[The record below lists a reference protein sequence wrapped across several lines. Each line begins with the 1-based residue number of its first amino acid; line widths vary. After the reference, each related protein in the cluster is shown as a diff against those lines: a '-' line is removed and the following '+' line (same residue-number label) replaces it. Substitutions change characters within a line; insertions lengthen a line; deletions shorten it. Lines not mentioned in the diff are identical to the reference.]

1 MVGKEKIMNRQHT
14 NSEDTITTLFVEL
27 LMPMS
32 ASWRI
37 YEQTTKPFVESQR
50 KPDVIIRTVER
61 YPMAVEVK
69 IDYKRGPN
77 QTGEKQA
84 REHYLG
90 KTLRTTL
97 ETIASAIAI
106 RLPYRFRTMPR
117 EDIRENLEASKDFA
131 YALLNIDEPDRFP
144 KKGWLEGSIAD
155 IATAIRIG
163 ATPITKIEQAAEVL
177 ENGIHRA
184 AIIVDSAIQNRPHIG
199 KRIGELLVQEPG
211 EQTTQMA
218 MLIISNALVFQ
229 SSLARKPDLE
239 AVPSLSE
246 LTADYGQIDSDEVL
260 HAWREIQKVN
270 YAPIFNV
277 AYDLVETLA
286 ADDRLVG
293 EILSVLR
300 DTARELEKVG
310 LAQEHELAGIVFQ
323 KLIDNRKILKANYT
337 RPESSALLCALALPE
352 LKGDPK
358 KLKIADFACGTGSLL
373 NGVYQ
378 RLLML
383 YEQAGGNGETIHQ
396 YMMENNLVGCD
407 ILPNAAHLTASI
419 IASTYPDI
427 RIGGTRIHTMP
438 YGTPRVDGLYAI
450 GALNLLSDPTGT
462 LPLNLGT
469 TETATGQGT
478 QTTDLSDAFKH
489 GEFDIVIQNPPYT
502 RSGADSN
509 SNLPKSIFAD
519 KKEASAMQASRRAQG
534 RRLGGNNPGAGPDF
548 VDLADRMLK
557 RNGTMAFVL
566 PVTAITGSSWQKVR
580 KLWAEEYHH
589 VLVITI
595 ADALTEN
602 CTFSADT
609 NMAECLVIATKGKS
623 KNTGR
628 ATFVCLERCPDGEL
642 EAQEIAKVICRGS
655 DVRQLEDGINRGNP
669 IRVGDDVI
677 GFVISAPLTS
687 GAVGW
692 PISRVRDVTAI
703 QSAYQLANGQL
714 QFPRQKAS
722 IGLPICFLSDVAQ
735 FGADHRDIHDPGK
748 RGAFD
753 VEDGCPDTAEYPCL
767 WHLNSKAQRS
777 MVVLPDAHAF
787 IRPHAE
793 VKAREI
799 LERNSR
805 VHFNIDLRFNSHS
818 LLAAF
823 TEQET
828 IGVDS
833 MPNIVFEEKRIYDYV
848 WTLWSNST
856 LGLLCYWLICGKQQ
870 AGRGRSSKASLE
882 SMSTLDIRELS
893 DEALANAKRIFNELK
908 HQKMLPFN
916 QMDTDPV
923 RHKLDRLLLSEV
935 LGITEAECPDV
946 HEGLDLLRRMLCQEP
961 SIHGGK
967 KSKVKLDIS

>member
-1 MVGKEKIMNRQHT
+1 MLHQPT
-14 NSEDTITTLFVEL
+14 NSEDTITTLFVEI

-32 ASWRI
+32 TTWRI
-37 YEQTTKPFVESQR
+37 HEQTTNPLLENQR

-77 QTGEKQA
+77 ETGEKQA

-90 KTLRTTL
+90 KTLQTTL
-97 ETIASAIAI
+97 EKVTNAITIRI
-106 RLPYRFRTMPR
+106 PYRFRTMPR
-117 EDIRENLEASKDFA
+117 DEIRGNLETSNDFG
-131 YALLNIDEPDRFP
+131 YALLSIDEPHRFP
-144 KKGWLEGSIAD
+144 KKGWLYGSIAD

-184 AIIVDSAIQNRPHIG
+184 AVIVDSAMQHRPHIG

-246 LTADYGQIDSDEVL
+246 LTADYGQLDSDEVL

-277 AYDLVETLA
+277 AYNLVETLA
-286 ADDRLVG
+286 ADDKLVG

-300 DTARELEKVG
+300 DTARELEKMG

-352 LKGDPK
+352 LNGDPK

-383 YEQAGGNGETIHQ
+383 YEQTGGKGEAIHQ
-396 YMMENNLVGCD
+396 YMMEKNLVGCD

-419 IASTYPDI
+419 IASTYPDV

-438 YGTPRVDGLYAI
+438 YGTPRADGLYAI
-450 GALNLLSDPTGT
+450 GALNLLSDPAGT
-462 LPLNLGT
+462 LPLNLSA
-469 TETATGQGT
+469 TETATGHGT
-478 QTTDLSDAFKH
+478 EITDLRDAFRH
-489 GEFDIVIQNPPYT
+489 SEFDIVIQNPPYT
-502 RSGADSN
+502 RGGADSN

-519 KKEASAMQASRRAQG
+519 KKEAAAMQASRKAQKC
-534 RRLGGNNPGAGPDF
+534 RLRGNNPGLGTDF

-557 RNGTMAFVL
+557 RNGKMAFVL
-566 PVTAITGSSWQKVR
+566 PLTAIVGNSWHKVR
-580 KLWAEEYHH
+580 RLWAKEYHD
-589 VLVITI
+589 VIVITV
-595 ADALTEN
+595 ADADIGK
-602 CTFSADT
+602 CAFSSDT
-609 NMAECLVIATKGKS
+609 SMAECFVIATKGEGR
-623 KNTGR
+623 NTGR
-628 ATFVCLERCPDGEL
+628 AAFACLTRVPNGEL
-642 EAQEIAKVICRGS
+642 EALEIARAIYGFKDI
-655 DVRQLEDGINRGNP
+655 RQLEDGINKGNS
-669 IRVGDDVI
+669 IQIGDDVI
-677 GFVISAPLTS
+677 GHVISAPLAS
-687 GAVGW
+687 DEVGW
-692 PISRVRDVTAI
+692 PVSRIKDLTVV
-703 QSAYQLANGQL
+703 QSAYQLTNGVLQL
-714 QFPRQKAS
+714 PRQKTAIDIS
-722 IGLPICFLSDVAQ
+722 ICGVSEIAKT
-735 FGADHRDIHDPGK
+735 GADHRDIHDRGK

-753 VEDGCPDTAEYPCL
+753 IEIGCPDTAEYPCL
-767 WHLNSKAQRS
+767 WKVDCKAQRS
-777 MVVLPDAHAF
+777 MVVTPDFHAF
-787 IRPHAE
+787 IRPHA
-793 VKAREI
+793 KAKAHSI

-805 VHFNIDLRFNSHS
+805 VHFNRDMGFNSHS
-818 LLAAF
+818 LAVMF
-823 TEQET
+823 TEQDS

-833 MPNIVFEEKRIYDYV
+833 IPNIVFEEKGVYDYV

-856 LGLLCYWLICGKQQ
+856 LGFLCYWLSSSKQHP
-870 AGRGRSSKASLE
+870 GRGRGSKASLE
-882 SMSTLDIRELS
+882 SMPTLDVRKLPAES
-893 DEALANAKRIFNELK
+893 LANAERIFNALK

-916 QMDTDPV
+916 QMDEDPV
-923 RHKLDRLLLSEV
+923 RHELDRLLLSEV
-935 LGITEAECPDV
+935 LGITEKERPDV
-946 HEGLDLLRRMLCQEP
+946 HEGLALLRKMLCQEP

-967 KSKVKLDIS
+967 KSKVKLDTA

>member
-1 MVGKEKIMNRQHT
+1 MNRQHT
-14 NSEDTITTLFVEL
+14 NSEDTITTLFVEI

-32 ASWRI
+32 TTWRI
-37 YEQTTKPFVESQR
+37 HEQTTKPLVENHR

-77 QTGEKQA
+77 ETGEEQA

-90 KTLRTTL
+90 NTLRTTL
-97 ETIASAIAI
+97 EKIASAIAI
-106 RLPYRFRTMPR
+106 RIPYRFRTMPR
-117 EDIRENLEASKDFA
+117 DEIRENLETANDFG
-131 YALLNIDEPDRFP
+131 YALLNLDEPHRFP
-144 KKGWLEGSIAD
+144 KKGWLYGSIAD

-184 AIIVDSAIQNRPHIG
+184 AVIVDSAMQHRPHIG
-199 KRIGELLVQEPG
+199 KKIGELLVQEPG

-246 LTADYGQIDSDEVL
+246 LTADYGQLDSDEVL
-260 HAWREIQKVN
+260 RAWREIQKIN

-277 AYDLVETLA
+277 AYNLVETLA
-286 ADDRLVG
+286 ADDKLVG

-300 DTARELEKVG
+300 DTARELEKMG

-383 YEQAGGNGETIHQ
+383 YEQTGGKGETIHQ
-396 YMMENNLVGCD
+396 YMMEKNLVGCD

-419 IASTYPDI
+419 IASTYPDV

-438 YGTPRVDGLYAI
+438 YGTPRADGLYAI
-450 GALNLLSDPTGT
+450 GALNLLSDPAGT
-462 LPLNLGT
+462 LPLNLST
-469 TETATGQGT
+469 TETATGHGT
-478 QTTDLSDAFKH
+478 EITDLRDAFKH
-489 GEFDIVIQNPPYT
+489 SEFDIVIQNPPYT
-502 RSGADSN
+502 RSGADNN
-509 SNLPKSIFAD
+509 SNVPKSIFAD
-519 KKEASAMQASRRAQG
+519 QQEAAAMRASRKAQG
-534 RRLGGNNPGAGPDF
+534 RRLSGNNPGEGPDF

-580 KLWAEEYHH
+580 KMWAEEYHN
-589 VLVITI
+589 VLVITV
-595 ADALTEN
+595 AHEN
-602 CTFSADT
+602 VEECAFSADT
-609 NMAECLVIATKGKS
+609 GMAECLVVAKKGKRQ
-623 KNTGR
+623 NTGR
-628 ATFVCLERCPDGEL
+628 GTFACLKRCPHGGL
-642 EAQEIAKVICRGS
+642 EALEIAKGFYKFKSI
-655 DVRQLEDGINRGNP
+655 RQLDDDTLSGGEPLQI
-669 IRVGDDVI
+669 GDEVI
-677 GFVISAPLTS
+677 GHVISAPIVQS
-687 GAVGW
+687 DAGW
-692 PISRVRDVTAI
+692 PLSRVKDMSVV
-703 QSAYQLANGQL
+703 QSAHHLSNGL
-714 QFPRQKAS
+714 IRIPRQTADIQLTMRPVS
-722 IGLPICFLSDVAQ
+722 EIATLGIGTK
-735 FGADHRDIHDPGK
+735 DIRGGGG

-753 VEDGCPDTAEYPCL
+753 VEEECPDTAIYPCL
-767 WHLNSKAQRS
+767 WHVDSDSDTQRA
-777 MVVLPDAHAF
+777 MLVPPDAHAHP
-787 IRPHAE
+787 RPNSAE
-793 VKAREI
+793 KVRRIMK
-799 LERNSR
+799 LNGR
-805 VHFNIDLRFNSHS
+805 VHYNVELRFNANS
-818 LLAAF
+818 LTVMF
-823 TEQET
+823 TGQDA
-828 IGVDS
+828 IGVNKL
-833 MPNIVFEEKRIYDYV
+833 PNVVFDNRIHEYA
-848 WTLWSNST
+848 WTLWCNST
-856 LGLLCYWLICGKQQ
+856 FGLLCHWYQSGKQQ
-870 AGRGRSSKASLE
+870 QGRGVLSRATFDA
-882 SMSTLDIRELS
+882 MPTLDVRQLS

-916 QMDTDPV
+916 QMDADSV
-923 RHKLDRLLLSEV
+923 RHELDRLLLTEV
-935 LGITEAECPDV
+935 LDITEEERPDV
-946 HEGLDLLRRMLCQEP
+946 HEGLALLRKMLCQEP

-967 KSKVKLDIS
+967 KSKVKLDAA

>member
-1 MVGKEKIMNRQHT
+1 MNRQHT
-14 NSEDTITTLFVEL
+14 NSEDTITTLFVEI

-32 ASWRI
+32 TTWSI
-37 YEQTTKPFVESQR
+37 HEQTTKPLVENQR

-69 IDYKRGPN
+69 IDYERGPN
-77 QTGEKQA
+77 ETGEKQA
-84 REHYLG
+84 RERYLG
-90 KTLRTTL
+90 KILRTTG

-117 EDIRENLEASKDFA
+117 DKIRENLEASNDFA
-131 YALLNIDEPDRFP
+131 YTLLSVDEPHRFP
-144 KKGWLEGSIAD
+144 EKGWLHGSIAD

-177 ENGIHRA
+177 ENGIHRTA
-184 AIIVDSAIQNRPHIG
+184 VIVNGVIQHRPHIG
-199 KRIGELLVQEPG
+199 KRIGELLVQESG

-246 LTADYGQIDSDEVL
+246 LTTDYGQLDSDEVL
-260 HAWREIQKVN
+260 RAWREIQRVN

-277 AYDLVETLA
+277 AYNLVETLT
-286 ADDRLVG
+286 ADDKLVG

-300 DTARELEKVG
+300 DTARELEKMG

-323 KLIDNRKILKANYT
+323 KLIENRKILKANYT

-352 LKGDPK
+352 LTKDPK

-383 YEQAGGNGETIHQ
+383 YEQAGGKGEAIHQ
-396 YMMENNLVGCD
+396 YMMEKNLVGCD

-419 IASTYPDI
+419 IASTYPDV

-438 YGTPRVDGLYAI
+438 YGTQRADGLYAI
-450 GALNLLSDPTGT
+450 GALNLLSDPAGT
-462 LPLNLGT
+462 LPLDLGA

-478 QTTDLSDAFKH
+478 ETIELRDAFKH

-502 RSGADSN
+502 RSGADNN
-509 SNLPKSIFAD
+509 SNVPKSIFAD
-519 KKEASAMQASRRAQG
+519 KKEAAAMQAARKVQG
-534 RRLGGNNPGAGPDF
+534 RRLAGNNPGEGPDF

-557 RNGTMAFVL
+557 RNGKMAFVL
-566 PVTAITGSSWQKVR
+566 PVTAIMGSSWQNVR
-580 KLWAEEYHH
+580 KLWAEEYHD

-595 ADALTEN
+595 ADAATEN
-602 CTFSADT
+602 CAFSADT

-628 ATFVCLERCPDGEL
+628 ASFICLKRCPNGEL
-642 EAQEIAKVICRGS
+642 EAQEIGKMIREIGDIRC
-655 DVRQLEDGINRGNP
+655 LEDGINRGNP
-669 IRVGDDVI
+669 IHIGDDVI
-677 GFVISAPLTS
+677 GFAISAPLTS

-714 QFPRQKAS
+714 QLPRQKAA
-722 IGLPICFLSDVAQ
+722 IDLPICFLSDVAQ

-777 MVVLPDAHAF
+777 MIVSPDAHAF
-787 IRPHAE
+787 IRPHTEA
-793 VKAREI
+793 KAREI
-799 LERNSR
+799 LARNSR
-805 VHFNIDLRFNSHS
+805 GHFNIDLRFNSHS
-818 LLAAF
+818 LAMAF
-823 TEQET
+823 TEQDA
-828 IGVDS
+828 IGINRLSNLVLEN
-833 MPNIVFEEKRIYDYV
+833 PIWDYALM
-848 WTLWSNST
+848 LWGNST
-856 LGLLCYWLICGKQQ
+856 LGLLCYWLSCSKQQ
-870 AGRGRSSKASLE
+870 AGRGISSKASLE
-882 SMSTLDIRELS
+882 SMPTLDVRQLS
-893 DEALANAKRIFNELK
+893 DEALANAEQIFNELK

-935 LGITEAECPDV
+935 LGITEEERPDV
-946 HEGLDLLRRMLCQEP
+946 HEGLALLRKILCQEP

-967 KSKVKLDIS
+967 KSKVKLDAS

>member
-1 MVGKEKIMNRQHT
+1 MNRQHT
-14 NSEDTITTLFVEL
+14 NSEDTITTLFVEI

-32 ASWRI
+32 KTWRI
-37 YEQTTKPFVESQR
+37 HEQTTQPLVENQR

-61 YPMAVEVK
+61 HPIAVEVK

-77 QTGEKQA
+77 ETGEKQA
-84 REHYLG
+84 REYYLG
-90 KTLRTTL
+90 KTLRTTG
-97 ETIASAIAI
+97 ETVTSAIAI

-117 EDIRENLEASKDFA
+117 EDIRENLEASNDFA
-131 YALLNIDEPDRFP
+131 YALLSVDEPDRFP

-177 ENGIHRA
+177 ENGIHKA
-184 AIIVDSAIQNRPHIG
+184 AVIVNSAIQHRPHIG
-199 KRIGELLVQEPG
+199 KRIGELLVQESG
-211 EQTTQMA
+211 EQATQMA

-246 LTADYGQIDSDEVL
+246 LTTDYGQLDSDEIL
-260 HAWREIQKVN
+260 RAWREIQKVN
-270 YAPIFNV
+270 YAPIFSV
-277 AYDLVETLA
+277 AYNLVETLA
-286 ADDRLVG
+286 ADDKLVG

-300 DTARELEKVG
+300 DTARELEKMG

-352 LKGDPK
+352 LNRDPK

-383 YEQAGGNGETIHQ
+383 YEQTGGNGESIHQ
-396 YMMENNLVGCD
+396 YMMEKNLVGCD

-419 IASTYPDI
+419 IASTYPDV

-438 YGTPRVDGLYAI
+438 YGTPRADGLYAI

-478 QTTDLSDAFKH
+478 ETTDLRDAFKH

-519 KKEASAMQASRRAQG
+519 KREASAMQASRRAQG

-557 RNGTMAFVL
+557 RDGRMAFVL
-566 PVTAITGSSWQKVR
+566 PVTAITGSSWQNVR

-589 VLVITI
+589 VFVITI

-602 CTFSADT
+602 CAFSADT
-609 NMAECLVIATKGKS
+609 NMAECLIIATKGKS

-628 ATFVCLERCPDGEL
+628 ATFVCLDRCPDGEL
-642 EAQEIAKVICRGS
+642 EAQEIAKIICGINN
-655 DVRQLEDGINRGNP
+655 VRQLEDGINRGNP
-669 IRVGDDVI
+669 IHVGDDVI
-677 GFVISAPLTS
+677 GFAISAPLTS

-692 PISRVRDVTAI
+692 PISRIRDVTAI

-714 QFPRQKAS
+714 QLPRQKAS
-722 IGLPICFLSDVAQ
+722 IGLPICFLSDIAQ

-787 IRPHAE
+787 IRPHAQM
-793 VKAREI
+793 KAREI

-833 MPNIVFEEKRIYDYV
+833 MPNIVFEEKQIYDYV
-848 WTLWSNST
+848 WALWGNST

-882 SMSTLDIRELS
+882 SMATLDVRELS
-893 DEALANAKRIFNELK
+893 DEVLANAEQIFNALK

-916 QMDTDPV
+916 QIDEDSV
-923 RHKLDRLLLSEV
+923 RHELDRLLLSEV
-935 LGITEAECPDV
+935 LGITEAERPDV
-946 HEGLDLLRRMLCQEP
+946 HDGLALLRRMLCQEP

-967 KSKVKLDIS
+967 KSKVKLDVS

>member
-1 MVGKEKIMNRQHT
+1 MNRKHT
-14 NSEDTITTLFVEL
+14 NSEDTITTLFVEI

-32 ASWRI
+32 TTWRI
-37 YEQTTKPFVESQR
+37 YEQTTKPLIENQR

-61 YPMAVEVK
+61 YPIAVEVK
-69 IDYKRGPN
+69 IDNKRGPN
-77 QTGEKQA
+77 ETGEKQA
-84 REHYLG
+84 REYYLS
-90 KTLRTTL
+90 KTLRTTG

-106 RLPYRFRTMPR
+106 RLPHRFRNIPR
-117 EDIRENLEASKDFA
+117 DEISENLEASNDFA
-131 YALLNIDEPDRFP
+131 YALLNIDEPQRFP
-144 KKGWLEGSIAD
+144 KKEWLYGSIGD

-163 ATPITKIEQAAEVL
+163 ATPITKIERAAEVL
-177 ENGIHRA
+177 EQGIHNA
-184 AIIVDSAIQNRPHIG
+184 AVIVNSAIQHRPHIG

-211 EQTTQMA
+211 DQTTQMA

-239 AVPSLSE
+239 TVPSLSE
-246 LTADYGQIDSDEVL
+246 LTADYGQLDSDEVL
-260 HAWREIQKVN
+260 RAWREIQKVN

-277 AYDLVETLA
+277 AYNLVEVLA
-286 ADDRLVG
+286 ADDKLVG

-300 DTARELEKVG
+300 DTARELERMG

-352 LKGDPK
+352 LKNDPK

-383 YEQAGGNGETIHQ
+383 YEQAGGKGEAIHQ
-396 YMMENNLVGCD
+396 YMMEHNLVGCD

-419 IASTYPDI
+419 IASTYPDV

-438 YGTPRVDGLYAI
+438 YGTPRSDGLYAI
-450 GALNLLSDPTGT
+450 GALNLLSDPSGT
-462 LPLNLGT
+462 LPLTLDT

-478 QTTDLSDAFKH
+478 ETTDLRDAFRH

-519 KKEASAMQASRRAQG
+519 KKDTAAMQASRRAQG

-557 RNGTMAFVL
+557 RNGRMAFVL
-566 PVTAITGSSWQKVR
+566 PVTAIMGSSWQNVR
-580 KLWAEEYHH
+580 KLWAEEYHD

-595 ADALTEN
+595 ADALTQN
-602 CTFSADT
+602 CAFSADT

-623 KNTGR
+623 KDTGR

-642 EAQEIAKVICRGS
+642 EAQEIAKVIFGGN

-669 IRVGDDVI
+669 IHVGDDVI

-692 PISRVRDVTAI
+692 PISRVRNITTI
-703 QSAYQLANGQL
+703 QSAYQLTNGRLQL
-714 QFPRQKAS
+714 PRQKTV
-722 IGLPICFLSDVAQ
+722 IDLPICPLSDIAQ

-753 VEDGCPDTAEYPCL
+753 IEDGCPDNTEYPCL
-767 WHLNSKAQRS
+767 WHLNSNVQRS

-799 LERNSR
+799 LKRNSR

-818 LLAAF
+818 LLVAF
-823 TEQET
+823 TEQEA

-833 MPNIVFEEKRIYDYV
+833 MPNIVFKEKQIYDYV
-848 WTLWSNST
+848 WALWGNST

-870 AGRGRSSKASLE
+870 AGRGRSSKAALE
-882 SMSTLDIRELS
+882 SMSTLNVRELS
-893 DEALANAKRIFNELK
+893 KEALTNAERIFKELK
-908 HQKMLPFN
+908 EQKMLPFN
-916 QMDTDPV
+916 QMDEDPM
-923 RHKLDRLLLSEV
+923 RHELDRLLLSEV
-935 LGITEAECPDV
+935 LDITEAERPDV
-946 HEGLDLLRRMLCQEP
+946 HEGLALLRKMLCKEP

-967 KSKVKLDIS
+967 KSKVKLDAV